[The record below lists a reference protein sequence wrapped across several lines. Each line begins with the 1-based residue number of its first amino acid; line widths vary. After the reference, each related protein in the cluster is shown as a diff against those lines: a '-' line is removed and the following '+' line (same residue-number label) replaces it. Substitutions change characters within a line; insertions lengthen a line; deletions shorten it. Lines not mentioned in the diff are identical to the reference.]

1 MSTEE
6 LALYEVAFLL
16 GKTVTELRE
25 DIPFR
30 ELQGWFDYLERRPAG
45 WREDQ
50 RTAMLLGAQG
60 VKEKPERLFPSLAE
74 LRKSDELRLR
84 GSAMHHFIMQAKG
97 GDTLPFLR

>member
-45 WREDQ
+45 WRDDQ
-50 RTAMLLGAQG
+50 RTAMLLSAQG
-60 VKEKPERLFPSLAE
+60 VKEKPTSIFPSLAALKKE
-74 LRKSDELRLR
+74 NHMNFR
-84 GSAMHHFIMQAKG
+84 GSSMHHFIMQAQG
-97 GDTLPFLR
+97 GDKLPFL